1 MADEEKKEPQKKM
14 ADEIASHIGRPVPKP
29 AETAPGVPSI
39 QGSQMQ
45 PNAGIPDFRAGQVR
59 KAPEAAAV
67 PPAAAVIKHVWTK
80 EDTYAS
86 LALKYYG
93 SFQEPYWRLIYNHN
107 KNIIGNHPNDIRV
120 GLEIEIPPLPDELK
134 KK

>member
-1 MADEEKKEPQKKM
+1 MADPEKKEPQKNI
-14 ADEIASHIGRPVPKP
+14 ADEIASHIGRPLPKP
-29 AETAPGVPSI
+29 AETAPGAPSI

-45 PNAGIPDFRAGQVR
+45 PNVGTPDFRALQAR
-59 KAPEAAAV
+59 KAAEAAA
-67 PPAAAVIKHVWTK
+67 AAAAAAMTKHVWTK

-107 KNIIGNHPNDIRV
+107 KNIIGKHPNDIRV